1 MVTTSLPPAQPSE
14 GDRELTTR
22 RAARYLTLAVA
33 AAGIASFS
41 LLYAPQPVLPQLAE
55 TYRLDAGSAS
65 LAVGVATAA
74 LAIAVL
80 PIATLA
86 EIVGRRRVIVI
97 SLVVSV
103 LLGLLIPFSPNYPVM
118 LVLRGL
124 QGIAIAGFPGVAAA
138 FLVEKLGARGVA
150 GAVGAMVAGNTMG
163 GMLGRLATGIT
174 TDWLGWQA
182 ALGSSAVLAL
192 ACAIVALV
200 ALRKQRRWEGQC
212 RRVRSTGR
220 GALTGIT
227 TALRSPVLLVQ
238 YFVALLS
245 MGAFVALYNAATFRL
260 TGEPL
265 SLAPAVASLVFLAY
279 AMGAV
284 SSSLAGWLV
293 GRWGRLRSLIGALA
307 VTALGTAI
315 TLADHLAPVIVG
327 FVVLTGG
334 FFAAHA
340 ISSGWTAYAADPASR
355 GQASGLYTLAYYLGS
370 SVGGTA
376 GSVIFAYAGWGA
388 LVGVV
393 TGWLAL
399 SAIAVLAVTRARDR
413 RQVDPRAH

>member
-1 MVTTSLPPAQPSE
+1 MGVVTISPPTA
-14 GDRELTTR
+14 ELTTR

-80 PIATLA
+80 PIATLS

-103 LLGLLIPFSPNYPVM
+103 LLGLVIPFSPNYPIM
-118 LVLRGL
+118 LALRGL
-124 QGIAIAGFPGVAAA
+124 QGVAIAGFPGVAAA

-150 GAVGAMVAGNTMG
+150 GAVGAMVAGNSIG
-163 GMLGRLATGIT
+163 GMLGRLATGFT
-174 TDWLGWQA
+174 TDWLGWQW
-182 ALGSSAVLAL
+182 ALGSSAVIAL
-192 ACAIVALV
+192 ACAVVALV
-200 ALRKQRRWEGQC
+200 ALRKQSRWEGPC
-212 RRVRSTGR
+212 LRVRSTGR
-220 GALTGIT
+220 GALTGIS
-227 TALRSPVLLVQ
+227 TALRSPVLLAQ

-265 SLAPAVASLVFLAY
+265 SLAPAIASLVFLAY

-284 SSSLAGWLV
+284 SSSLAGRLV

-315 TLADHLAPVIVG
+315 TLADHLAPVIAG

-399 SAIAVLAVTRARDR
+399 SAIAVFAVTRARRDVNR
-413 RQVDPRAH
+413 ASPHPRA